1 MTNGKESKKEK
12 GMDIEE
18 RKEEEEKEGERDLP
32 SLSCK

>member
-18 RKEEEEKEGERDLP
+18 RKEEEEKKGERDLP